1 MSTSFQRFRYW
12 FGEKTH
18 LADLE
23 VRFVRYFDRLTYRVP
38 AVLLLALLF
47 AVAFSLGYATALF
60 FCP

>member
-1 MSTSFQRFRYW
+1 MPTSFQRFRYW

-38 AVLLLALLF
+38 AVLLGEEEGE
-47 AVAFSLGYATALF
+47 VAFSLGYATALF